1 MTKKIVNKKKNKDDS
16 EIKNLST
23 EEVLSQVADAV
34 IKEKIRRENVNKEK
48 NAGILKLGSKLLVR
62 SGETDF
68 APPMHKDL
76 ATLKS
81 LIQTI
86 VRDEL
91 RRSHKNVD

>member
-1 MTKKIVNKKKNKDDS
+1 MNKKTVNKGKNIDDL
-16 EIKNLST
+16 EIKTLST

-34 IKEKIRRENVNKEK
+34 IKEKIRRKNANKEK
-48 NAGILKLGSKLLVR
+48 NVGILKLGSKLLVR
-62 SGETDF
+62 SSETDF

-91 RRSHKNVD
+91 RRSYKNVN

>member
-1 MTKKIVNKKKNKDDS
+1 MTKKIVNKEKKAADL
-16 EIKNLST
+16 EIKTLST
-23 EEVLSQVADAV
+23 EEVLSEVADAV
-34 IKEKIRRENVNKEK
+34 IKEKVRRKNVNKDK
-48 NAGILKLGSKLLVR
+48 NAGILKLGAKLRVR
-62 SGETDF
+62 PGETNF

>member
-1 MTKKIVNKKKNKDDS
+1 MIKKIVNKGKSIDDL
-16 EIKNLST
+16 ETKTLST
-23 EEVLSQVADAV
+23 EEVLSEVAKAV
-34 IKEKIRRENVNKEK
+34 LKEKLKRKNAKKEK

-76 ATLKS
+76 ATLKC

-91 RRSHKNVD
+91 RRSHKNVG